1 MKKKIFLLLILLL
14 EIAFFVVHGF
24 FDKLGSPEILNFVN
38 VGMDLLNTKVVAPL
52 IELCHLQNVP
62 FNNVIVILAINI
74 AFIIVYYLIFGTITA
89 IRKAS
94 KRKRVYRIVKTHY
107 QLTPTEEE
115 KFSYQKYMRKFPKV
129 RVLSLIIPLCVL
141 ALLFLARFDKEFG
154 TNLGANLVGSLNI
167 YSTYI
172 QPVFIDVLGNDNIVK
187 LVFVNPI
194 GIGYFDLVNLIP
206 VSLYWLDYVIF
217 GLVSLLLLT
226 IWYLVL
232 TLLYLPFRKCRAK
245 RRAKKARNKFIFK
258 KDYQEYKLRIKH
270 GNNYSSKSE
279 AFMSIIESEEN
290 EKQELAKQVKREEFS
305 KKDTKPVEYYDDL
318 GYGVKD
324 LGVSSHIKEKKD
336 KALIE
341 REVRYISDKDF
352 DIELEEEPV
361 IEIVEEDSID
371 QIRHQTKEDEL
382 FYEKYQPNDLLIKPV
397 EEYSKD
403 RLILSEYVSKIND
416 VHEEELN
423 NEDLVE
429 DTPLVEEINEPIVE
443 ETLVEEK
450 QVVVEEAPVAEEV
463 IEETPAAEE
472 VVEEGAEEVTVE
484 ELKEE
489 DEELV
494 EEKSKEEE
502 VVEEQ
507 IIEESKEEVEEQP
520 MVEEEVE
527 EQPIIEEVVEE
538 KVEEVPLEVE
548 EKPSE
553 VVEISLENLSP
564 LEKYRLQ
571 KKLEKE
577 QLEKERQ
584 ELLESGNL
592 TEDNDPL
599 KKYRKAGVR
608 IGKSEVRVPTL
619 KEQEILRQAQIIEK
633 KQKRKR

>member
-172 QPVFIDVLGNDNIVK
+172 QPVFINVLGNDNIVK

-270 GNNYSSKSE
+270 GNKVSSKSE
-279 AFMSIIESEEN
+279 EFMSLVESEEI
-290 EKQELAKQVKREEFS
+290 EKQELAKQLKREELV
-305 KKDTKPVEYYDDL
+305 KKETKPMEYYDDL
-318 GYGVKD
+318 GHGVKD
-324 LGVSSHIKEKKD
+324 LGVSSQVKEKKD

-382 FYEKYQPNDLLIKPV
+382 FYEKYQPEDLLIKPV
-397 EEYSKD
+397 EEYAKD
-403 RLILSEYVSKIND
+403 RLILSDYVSQISD

-429 DTPLVEEINEPIVE
+429 DTPLVEVKPVEEAPAVEEVIEDVQEETPVVEEEQVEEVLVAEEEELGEDVTEEVVQVEEELVEEAVEETPVIEEEPIEEVVEDKQTEETFVEEETPVVE
-443 ETLVEEK
+443 ETLV
-450 QVVVEEAPVAEEV
+450 V
-463 IEETPAAEE
+463 
-472 VVEEGAEEVTVE
+472 
-484 ELKEE
+484 
-489 DEELV
+489 
-494 EEKSKEEE
+494 
-502 VVEEQ
+502 
-507 IIEESKEEVEEQP
+507 EEVEEES
-520 MVEEEVE
+520 VEEET
-527 EQPIIEEVVEE
+527 P
-538 KVEEVPLEVE
+538 
-548 EKPSE
+548 E

-584 ELLESGNL
+584 ELIESGNL
-592 TEDNDPL
+592 TEENDPL

-619 KEQEILRQAQIIEK
+619 KEQEILRQAEKINK
-633 KQKRKR
+633 KQKKLGK

>member
-62 FNNVIVILAINI
+62 FNNVIVILAINV

-94 KRKRVYRIVKTHY
+94 KRKRVYRIIKTHY

-129 RVLSLIIPLCVL
+129 RVLSLIIPLCVI
-141 ALLFLARFDKEFG
+141 ALLLLARFDKEFG
-154 TNLGANLVGSLNI
+154 TNLDANLVGPLNI

-172 QPVFIDVLGNDNIVK
+172 QPVFVNVLGNDNIVK
-187 LVFVNPI
+187 LIFVNQI
-194 GIGYFDLVNLIP
+194 GIGYFDLVNFIP
-206 VSLYWLDYVIF
+206 VSLYWLDYIVF
-217 GLVSLLLLT
+217 GLISVLLLT

-290 EKQELAKQVKREEFS
+290 EKQELAKQVKKEEFN

-318 GYGVKD
+318 GHGVKD
-324 LGVSSHIKEKKD
+324 LGVSSHVKEKKD

-382 FYEKYQPNDLLIKPV
+382 FYEKYQPDDLLIKPV

-429 DTPLVEEINEPIVE
+429 ETPLVEKINEPIVE
-443 ETLVEEK
+443 EALVEEEL
-450 QVVVEEAPVAEEV
+450 VIEEEIPVAEEV
-463 IEETPAAEE
+463 PVEEEKIEELPEEVEE
-472 VVEEGAEEVTVE
+472 VVEEVPVE
-484 ELKEE
+484 EAPIEE
-489 DEELV
+489 AKEELV
-494 EEKSKEEE
+494 EE
-502 VVEEQ
+502 VEEL
-507 IIEESKEEVEEQP
+507 IEEVEEP
-520 MVEEEVE
+520 VMEELIEEVE
-527 EQPIIEEVVEE
+527 EEQPIVEEVTEESMIEEVPAEVKEE
-538 KVEEVPLEVE
+538 PN
-548 EKPSE
+548 E

-577 QLEKERQ
+577 KLEKERQ

-608 IGKSEVRVPTL
+608 VGKSEIRVPTL

-633 KQKRKR
+633 KQKRNR

>member
-24 FDKLGSPEILNFVN
+24 FDKLGSPEILSFVN

-172 QPVFIDVLGNDNIVK
+172 QPVFINVLGNDNIVK

-206 VSLYWLDYVIF
+206 VSLYWLDYVVF

-290 EKQELAKQVKREEFS
+290 EKQELAKQVKKEEFS

-318 GYGVKD
+318 GHGVKD

-382 FYEKYQPNDLLIKPV
+382 FYEKYQPEDLLIKPV
-397 EEYSKD
+397 EEYAKD
-403 RLILSEYVSKIND
+403 RLILSDYVSQISD

-429 DTPLVEEINEPIVE
+429 DTPLVEVKPVEEAPVVEEVVEDLQEETPVIEEELIEEVFENKETEDTFVEEETPVVE
-443 ETLVEEK
+443 ETLV
-450 QVVVEEAPVAEEV
+450 V
-463 IEETPAAEE
+463 
-472 VVEEGAEEVTVE
+472 
-484 ELKEE
+484 
-489 DEELV
+489 
-494 EEKSKEEE
+494 
-502 VVEEQ
+502 
-507 IIEESKEEVEEQP
+507 EEVEE
-520 MVEEEVE
+520 ES
-527 EQPIIEEVVEE
+527 VVEE
-538 KVEEVPLEVE
+538 IP
-548 EKPSE
+548 E

-619 KEQEILRQAQIIEK
+619 KEQEILRQAEKINK
-633 KQKRKR
+633 KQKKLGK

>member
-94 KRKRVYRIVKTHY
+94 KRKRVFRIVKTHY

-172 QPVFIDVLGNDNIVK
+172 QPVFINVLGNDNIVK

-290 EKQELAKQVKREEFS
+290 EKQELAKQVKKEEFS

-318 GYGVKD
+318 GHGVKD

-397 EEYSKD
+397 EEYS
-403 RLILSEYVSKIND
+403 
-416 VHEEELN
+416 
-423 NEDLVE
+423 
-429 DTPLVEEINEPIVE
+429 
-443 ETLVEEK
+443 
-450 QVVVEEAPVAEEV
+450 
-463 IEETPAAEE
+463 
-472 VVEEGAEEVTVE
+472 
-484 ELKEE
+484 
-489 DEELV
+489 
-494 EEKSKEEE
+494 
-502 VVEEQ
+502 
-507 IIEESKEEVEEQP
+507 
-520 MVEEEVE
+520 
-527 EQPIIEEVVEE
+527 
-538 KVEEVPLEVE
+538 
-548 EKPSE
+548 
-553 VVEISLENLSP
+553 
-564 LEKYRLQ
+564 
-571 KKLEKE
+571 
-577 QLEKERQ
+577 
-584 ELLESGNL
+584 
-592 TEDNDPL
+592 
-599 KKYRKAGVR
+599 
-608 IGKSEVRVPTL
+608 
-619 KEQEILRQAQIIEK
+619 
-633 KQKRKR
+633 